1 VSDKPTFHIGSVS
14 GGQNDFGG
22 HDNTFNQVNQLNQG
36 TDAAAVAGL
45 LSRLRTRLDD
55 FADPRAAEQ
64 ALEIVEQEPRGGR
77 AQHALQELMSY
88 VRPGTE
94 ALTAMTALV
103 AAVRGVVG

>member
-1 VSDKPTFHIGSVS
+1 LPDEKPTFHIGSVS

-22 HDNTFNQVNQLNQG
+22 HDNTFNQVNQGL
-36 TDAAAVAGL
+36 DADAVTRL
-45 LSRLRTRLDD
+45 VTRLRGRLDD
-55 FADPRAAEQ
+55 FADPPAAEL
-64 ALEIVEQEPRGGR
+64 ALRVVEEEPRGAR
-77 AQHALQELMSY
+77 AQHALRELMSY

>member
-1 VSDKPTFHIGSVS
+1 MSDKPTFHIGSVS

-22 HDNTFNQVNQLNQG
+22 HDNTFNQVNQG
-36 TDAAAVAGL
+36 MDAAAVAGL

>member
-22 HDNTFNQVNQLNQG
+22 HDNTFNQVNQG
-36 TDAAAVAGL
+36 IDAATVAGL

-64 ALEIVEQEPRGGR
+64 ALEIVELEPRGGR

>member
-1 VSDKPTFHIGSVS
+1 MSDKPTFHIGSVS

-22 HDNTFNQVNQLNQG
+22 HDNTFNQVNQG
-36 TDAAAVAGL
+36 IDAAAVAGL

-55 FADPRAAEQ
+55 FSDPRAAEQ